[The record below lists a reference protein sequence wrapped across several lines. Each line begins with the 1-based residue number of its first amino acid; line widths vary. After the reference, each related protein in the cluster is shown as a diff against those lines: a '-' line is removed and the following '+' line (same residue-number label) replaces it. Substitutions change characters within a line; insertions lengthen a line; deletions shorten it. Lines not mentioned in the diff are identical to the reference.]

1 MPAILNPKT
10 LLKKYWKDIA
20 LILAVFI
27 GITAWQE
34 RNLLADNQPADNFE
48 LPILQSS
55 ESSPLFTPGK
65 QTLVYFFAPWCSIC
79 KLSIGNLSA
88 VSGEVDAV
96 AVALDYTSASEV
108 SEFIG
113 EQEVQVPVLM
123 GNQRVSNAYK
133 ISAFPTY
140 YLIDT
145 DGTIAEK
152 SMGYSSS
159 LGLRWRTL

>member
-1 MPAILNPKT
+1 MLILLN
-10 LLKKYWKDIA
+10 LKKRILKYWKDIA
-20 LILAVFI
+20 LILTLFLGV
-27 GITAWQE
+27 TAWQE
-34 RNLLADNQPADNFE
+34 RNLLANAQPAANFD
-48 LPILQSS
+48 LQVLDTDSS
-55 ESSPLFTPGK
+55 SAIFTPGK

-88 VSGEVDAV
+88 VADEVETV
-96 AVALDYTSASEV
+96 AIALDYQSLSEV
-108 SEFIG
+108 SEFISD
-113 EQEVQVPVLM
+113 QEVKVPVLL
-123 GNQRVSNAYK
+123 GNQLVSNAYK

-145 DGTIAEK
+145 NGRIAEK